1 MRGRIIKR
9 KGSSNYTIVLQLGL
23 DPATGKRKQQWIT
36 AGTSKREAEKQ
47 MAKLIHELDNDAALR
62 SRWQRYHLIRDALTH
77 HLPEQGVPDIST
89 RVAVALQ
96 DEPTVLAPVRRRIS
110 QKIMKQA
117 AGLAVAASVATIA
130 VMSVQT
136 SQVAENDNG
145 TTSIAR
151 IEQPRL
157 NASAIAQVR
166 LRNQAIQSKLSGY
179 LVNHN
184 EYSVSARMQGMM
196 PYMRIVGD
204 AGNQRNR
211 NDK

>member
-1 MRGRIIKR
+1 MSEQQYEKLSAIID
-9 KGSSNYTIVLQLGL
+9 GEL
-23 DPATGKRKQQWIT
+23 DVDD
-36 AGTSKREAEKQ
+36 
-47 MAKLIHELDNDAALR
+47 KLIHALDNDEALR
-62 SRWQRYHLIRDALTH
+62 DRWQRYHLIRDSLTH
-77 HLPEQGVPDIST
+77 QLPEQGMPDISA
-89 RVAVALQ
+89 RIAAALE
-96 DEPTVLAPVRRRIS
+96 DEPTVLAPVHRRIS
-110 QKIMKQA
+110 QTIMKQA

-145 TTSIAR
+145 STSIAR

-157 NASAIAQVR
+157 DTSAIAQVR

-184 EYSVSARMQGMM
+184 EYSVTARMQGML

>member
-1 MRGRIIKR
+1 MNEQ
-9 KGSSNYTIVLQLGL
+9 NY
-23 DPATGKRKQQWIT
+23 
-36 AGTSKREAEKQ
+36 EKLS
-47 MAKLIHELDNDAALR
+47 AAIDGETDIDDKLIHEINADEGLR
-62 SRWQRYHLIRDALTH
+62 AYWQRCHLIRDALTH
-77 HLPEQGVPDIST
+77 HLPAHGVPDISA
-89 RVAVALQ
+89 RVMAALA
-96 DEPTVLAPVRRRIS
+96 DEPTILAPKRKPVT

-117 AGLAVAASVATIA
+117 AGLAVAASVATAA

-136 SQVAENDNG
+136 LQVAKQDTATPLARVEQPKIDPAA
-145 TTSIAR
+145 IAR
-151 IEQPRL
+151 
-157 NASAIAQVR
+157 AR

-204 AGNQRNR
+204 ADSQWNK

>member
-1 MRGRIIKR
+1 MAMSEQKYEKLSAIIDDE
-9 KGSSNYTIVLQLGL
+9 SNI
-23 DPATGKRKQQWIT
+23 DD
-36 AGTSKREAEKQ
+36 
-47 MAKLIHELDNDAALR
+47 KLIHAIVSDEALR
-62 SRWQRYHLIRDALTH
+62 DRWQRYHLIRDALTH
-77 HLPEQGVPDIST
+77 HMPVQGAVDIS
-89 RVAVALQ
+89 ASIAAALK
-96 DEPTVLAPVRRRIS
+96 DEPTVLAPIRKRVS
-110 QKIMKQA
+110 HKLMKQA
-117 AGLAVAASVATIA
+117 AGLAVAASVATVA

-136 SQVAENDNG
+136 SQLAEKHNS
-145 TTSIAR
+145 TSIAR

-157 NASAIAQVR
+157 DSSAITQAR

-204 AGNQRNR
+204 ADNQRIR

>member
-1 MRGRIIKR
+1 MSEQK
-9 KGSSNYTIVLQLGL
+9 Y
-23 DPATGKRKQQWIT
+23 
-36 AGTSKREAEKQ
+36 EKLS
-47 MAKLIHELDNDAALR
+47 AVIDGESDVDDKLIQDIDTDEELGV
-62 SRWQRYHLIRDALTH
+62 RWQRYHLIRDALTN
-77 HLPEQGVPDIST
+77 HLPEQGALDISE
-89 RVAVALQ
+89 RVAAALKN
-96 DEPTVLAPVRRRIS
+96 EPTVLAPTRRRIS

-136 SQVAENDNG
+136 SQVTKNDN

-151 IEQPRL
+151 IEQPRID
-157 NASAIAQVR
+157 STAITQAR

-179 LVNHN
+179 LVKHN
-184 EYSVSARMQGMM
+184 EYSVSARMQGVM

-204 AGNQRNR
+204 ADTQRNR